1 MVTAVQTQRKRF
13 LTRREADRCEQAKE
27 PVCHCRCGGLKHG
40 AKRVS
45 GDELASLPL
54 NDPHYV
60 PEYSRQDILRIL
72 RNARDKIGIPET
84 SLDRDDALAQDRFND
99 WVEERGRDLKGTHDA
114 REIIEQAIKRI
125 KMEGLTPESSSASE
139 ASL

>member
-1 MVTAVQTQRKRF
+1 M
-13 LTRREADRCEQAKE
+13 
-27 PVCHCRCGGLKHG
+27 
-40 AKRVS
+40 S